1 MNAEGTEAR
10 PYVPERRV
18 ILVPRHVDGEARFP
32 LSFPTMAKAAAYL
45 DVPPHD
51 VRAAFVRGC
60 MVASRRDGRS
70 WFVDATEEVPEEDGG
85 DS

>member
-1 MNAEGTEAR
+1 MKPASRE
-10 PYVPERRV
+10 PFVPERRV
-18 ILVPRHVDGEARFP
+18 VLVPRHVDGEARFP

-51 VRAAFVRGC
+51 VRAAFAQGC
-60 MVASRRDGRS
+60 MVASRRDGRL